1 MSRRPLV
8 HQATI
13 AVLAAACIPAMAL
26 AQAMKPGDVSA
37 STAITGVNQF
47 STDLDGGGDFRW
59 AAGIVS
65 GNITRQLTPEL
76 GAGFSVRYDYDAW
89 SFGKPVAFGG
99 KAPWENLN
107 APNIAGSLT
116 YAITPDVLVGFVPS
130 FGWSFESGANTG
142 DALVYG
148 AILSATKVFSDR
160 LVLGIGA
167 SVVHQIDENKVFPF
181 LIIQWQIDE
190 RWRLANPFRAG
201 PAGGAGLELAYA
213 IDDNWEI
220 AGGGTYRSY
229 RFRLK
234 NDGPTP
240 DGVGENRF
248 FPVFARLTRKFG
260 APTKL
265 DFYAGVSAGGRLSVN
280 NAQGNEVARDDY
292 KTAPA
297 IGVTLSHRY

>member
-1 MSRRPLV
+1 
-8 HQATI
+8 
-13 AVLAAACIPAMAL
+13 
-26 AQAMKPGDVSA
+26 MKPGDVSA
-37 STAITGVNQF
+37 STSITGVNQF
-47 STDLDGGGDFRW
+47 NTDLDRGGDFRW

-65 GNITRQLTPEL
+65 GTVTRQLTPEL
-76 GAGFSVRYDYDAW
+76 SAGFSLRYDYDAW
-89 SFGKPVAFGG
+89 SFANPVAFGG

-107 APNIAGSLT
+107 APSIAASLT
-116 YAITPDVLVGFVPS
+116 YAIAPDVILGFVPS
-130 FGWSFESGANTG
+130 FGWSFESGAKTG

-148 AILSATKVFSDR
+148 AIFSATKVFSPK

-181 LIIQWQIDE
+181 LIVQWQIDE

-201 PAGGAGLELAYA
+201 PAGGAGLELAYT

-234 NDGPTP
+234 DNGPTP
-240 DGVGENRF
+240 DGIGENRF

-260 APTKL
+260 AQTKL
-265 DFYAGVSAGGRLSVN
+265 DFYAGVSAGGRLSVD
-280 NAQGNEVARDDY
+280 NAQGTGVASDDY

-297 IGVTLSHRY
+297 IGLTLSHRY